1 MALVNNNTQFAGGKA
16 DNLNF
21 AGTDFSADSTLN
33 APQRGGNGKQTANS
47 AWIPTIYSKK
57 VQKYFRTASVVEA
70 ITNNDYYGE
79 ISAYGDSVQI
89 IKEPKMNIVD
99 YARGEKLTSQAIDSD
114 SMTLVLDQAKAF
126 QFQVE
131 DIEKKLS
138 HIEWQSLAVDAAS
151 YDLKNNY
158 DKSVLNF
165 MAESVVPANI
175 IASAAGET
183 AIAAKTS
190 GKEAFKT
197 IAATGAN
204 VLRLQTKPSDAD
216 FEAGKA
222 MDPLDLLNRFNLK
235 LDIAE
240 VPEEGRWVVVDPAF
254 LELAMRMDSN
264 LMNRDFNDGA
274 ASIKNG
280 LVRVSP
286 IRGLK
291 MYKTNNAPQLAVP
304 GISTTAQKRQ
314 FPGVT
319 VARPQTDAKLN
330 DTGRIILAG
339 HMTAVATANAIVKTE
354 SFRSHEGFADIVR
367 GLHVYGRGVVREESL
382 VAAAVTYKAI
392 KA

>member
-1 MALVNNNTQFAGGKA
+1 MALVNNNTQFAGGNA
-16 DNLNF
+16 SALNF
-21 AGTDFSADSTLN
+21 AGTSFSADSSLN
-33 APQRGGNGKQTANS
+33 APQRQGNGTQGANS

-57 VQKYFRTASVVEA
+57 VLKIFRTSSVVEA

-79 ISAYGDSVQI
+79 ISSFGDSVNI

-158 DKSVLNF
+158 DKSILNF
-165 MAESVVPANI
+165 MAESVLPANI

-183 AIAAKTS
+183 AIASKST

-204 VLRLQTKPSDAD
+204 VLRLQTKPSEAD
-216 FEAGKA
+216 FEAGKS
-222 MDPLDLLNRFNLK
+222 MDPLDLLNKFNLK
-235 LDIAE
+235 LDLAE
-240 VPEEGRWVVVDPAF
+240 VPEESRWVVVDPAF

-264 LMNRDFNDGA
+264 LMNRDFNEGA
-274 ASIKNG
+274 ASIRNG
-280 LVRVSP
+280 LVKVTP

-291 MYKTNNAPQLAVP
+291 MYKTNNAPKLVVAA
-304 GISTTAQKRQ
+304 ITTTAQKNAN
-314 FPGVT
+314 PGVT
-319 VARPQTDAKLN
+319 LARPQTDAKLN
-330 DTGRIILAG
+330 DEGRIILAG

-354 SFRSHEGFADIVR
+354 TFRSHEGFADVVR

>member
-16 DNLNF
+16 ANLNF
-21 AGTDFSADSTLN
+21 AGTNFAANPDLN
-33 APQRGGNGKQTANS
+33 APQRKGNGTQGANS

-57 VQKYFRTASVVEA
+57 VQKIFRTASTVEA
-70 ITNNDYYGE
+70 ITNNDYFGE
-79 ISAYGDSVQI
+79 IAAYGDSVQI

-158 DKSVLNF
+158 DKSIFNW
-165 MAESVVPANI
+165 MTEQVVPANI
-175 IASAAGET
+175 IASAIGEA
-183 AIAAKTS
+183 AISSKANGA
-190 GKEAFKT
+190 EAFKEL
-197 IAATGAN
+197 AKTGAN
-204 VLRLQTKPSDAD
+204 VLRLQTKPSEAD

-235 LDIAE
+235 LDLAE

-264 LMNRDFNDGA
+264 LMNRDFNDGV
-274 ASIKNG
+274 ASVKSG

-291 MYKTNNAPQLAVP
+291 MYKTNNAPKLVAALYNPSTHAGEP
-304 GISTTAQKRQ
+304 GL
-314 FPGVT
+314 T
-319 VARPQTDAKLN
+319 VARPQTDSKLN
-330 DTGRIILAG
+330 DTGRVILAG

-354 SFRSHEGFADIVR
+354 TFRSHEGFADVVR
-367 GLHVYGRGVVREESL
+367 GLHVYGRGVVRSESL

-392 KA
+392 SA

>member
-1 MALVNNNTQFAGGKA
+1 MSLVNNNTQFAGGKA
-16 DNLNF
+16 ANLNF
-21 AGTDFSADSTLN
+21 AGTNFSADSTLN
-33 APQRGGNGKQTANS
+33 APQRKGNGVDAANS

-57 VQKYFRTASVVEA
+57 VLKIFRTASVVES
-70 ITNNDYYGE
+70 ITNNDFYGE
-79 ISAYGDSVQI
+79 ISNYGDSVII

-114 SMTLVLDQAKAF
+114 SMNLVLDQAKAF

-138 HIEWQSLAVDAAS
+138 HIEWQGLAVSAAS
-151 YDLKNNY
+151 YDLKNDY
-158 DKSVLNF
+158 DKAILGY
-165 MAESVVPANI
+165 MADNVPPANI

-183 AIAAKTS
+183 AIAS
-190 GKEAFKT
+190 GVTTGAAAFKKL
-197 IAATGAN
+197 AATGAN
-204 VLRLQTKPSDAD
+204 VLRLQTKPTDAD

-222 MDPLDLLNRFNLK
+222 MDPLDLLNKFNLK

-240 VPEEGRWVVVDPAF
+240 VPEEGRWVVVDPGF

-264 LMNRDFNDGA
+264 LMNRDTNSDM

-280 LVRVSP
+280 LVSVSP

-291 MYKTNNAPQLAVP
+291 MYKTNNAPKLVAAA
-304 GISTTAQKRQ
+304 GT
-314 FPGVT
+314 GVS
-319 VARPQTDAKLN
+319 VARPQTDGKLN

-339 HMTAVATANAIVKTE
+339 HMSAVATATAIVKTE
-354 SFRSHEGFADIVR
+354 TFRSHEGFADVVR
-367 GLHVYGRGVVREESL
+367 GLHVYGRGVVRSESL

-392 KA
+392 SA